1 MSIAK
6 NDSIPLTVT
15 ATTIDGSGVGRHEG
29 LAVFVPGA
37 AAGDTITA
45 HIVKVKKNCAFAR
58 VEEILVPSPDRADPD
73 CPAFPRC
80 GGCVFRHIHYEAE
93 LAVKHRHAADAL
105 KRIGHL
111 AVEPESIIASPRT
124 EHYRNK
130 AQYPVEY
137 KDGRLNIGF
146 YAARSHRVIDCRD
159 CRLQPPA
166 FEGILGV
173 FDRWI
178 QKYNISIYDESTHSG
193 LLRHIYIRAAH
204 ATGEMMVCAVVNGRE
219 LPRTPELVNALLE
232 KEPNIKSIVL
242 NKNKA
247 DTNVILGEQ
256 CKTLWGQDTITDE
269 LCGLTFQISPLSFY
283 QVNPMGAEIL
293 YQKAAEY
300 AGLTGKETVLDLY
313 CGAGSIGLTMAAT
326 AKEIIGV
333 EVVPRAVADAKIN
346 AQINGIENARFI
358 CGDAAEAAEILAREG
373 IKPDMVIFDPP
384 RKGCAAEL
392 LQTIAK
398 MGPDRMVYVSCDPAT
413 LARDCAVLS
422 ELGYKVNK
430 VAPVDMFPRTGHV
443 ECVVLITRKND

>member
-15 ATTIDGSGVGRHEG
+15 ATTIDGSGLGHHEG

-45 HIVKVKKNCAFAR
+45 HIVKVKKNYAFAR

-93 LAVKHRHAADAL
+93 LEVKHRHAADTL
-105 KRIGHL
+105 KRIGHI
-111 AVEPESIIASPRT
+111 AVEPEPIIASPRT
-124 EHYRNK
+124 AHYRNK

-146 YAARSHRVIDCRD
+146 YAARSHRVIDCCD
-159 CRLQPPA
+159 CRLQPPE

-193 LLRHIYIRAAH
+193 LLRHIYIRTAQ

-219 LPRTPELVNALLE
+219 LPHTPELVNALLE
-232 KEPNIKSIVL
+232 KEPHIKSIVL

-300 AGLTGKETVLDLY
+300 ARLTGKETVLDLY

-373 IKPDMVIFDPP
+373 TGPDVVIFDPP
-384 RKGCAAEL
+384 RKGCSPALIESVVNMAP
-392 LQTIAK
+392 A
-398 MGPDRMVYVSCDPAT
+398 RVVYVSCDPAT
-413 LARDCAVLS
+413 LARDCALF
-422 ELGYKVNK
+422 EQRGYTVTNA
-430 VAPVDMFPRTGHV
+430 APVDMFPRTGHV
-443 ECVVLITRKND
+443 ETVVLMSRA